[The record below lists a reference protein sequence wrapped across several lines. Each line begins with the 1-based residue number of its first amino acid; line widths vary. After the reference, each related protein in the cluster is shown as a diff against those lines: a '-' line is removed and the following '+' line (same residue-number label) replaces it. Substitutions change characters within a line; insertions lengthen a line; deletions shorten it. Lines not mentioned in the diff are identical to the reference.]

1 MAQTRTGVRPPFSAN
16 ELAVDGT
23 SARARPTSPGRALH
37 YYARL
42 LAASTLILVAAGG
55 MVTSTNS
62 GLAVPDWPTTY
73 GHNMFTFP
81 LQDMVGGIFYEHGHR
96 LIASTVGFLTIGLV
110 AWLWISEPRAWVRK
124 LGWIALGVV
133 ILQGTLGGLTV
144 LFFLP
149 DAISIS
155 HAGLA
160 QIFFCLTISLALF
173 TSRGWKFPGAKRD
186 RVAFYEK
193 RKKRPG
199 PFLEAPSNDTTL
211 QRRLIWL
218 TGLVYVQIL
227 LGATMRHTG
236 AGLAIPD
243 FPLMFGGLLPPSW
256 TAPIAIHFAHRM
268 GAVVVT
274 IWAIVAIA
282 HVLRQ
287 HRHRPELT
295 RPAWLLAAAITAQVT
310 LGAFVVLTGKQPVI
324 NTLHVA
330 TGALVLGTSLLLTL
344 RAHRARFA
352 MPAVTS

>member
-1 MAQTRTGVRPPFSAN
+1 MAQPRTGVQPSFSASD
-16 ELAVDGT
+16 LAADAT
-23 SARARPTSPGRALH
+23 AARAGARSSPGRALH
-37 YYARL
+37 YSARL

-81 LQDMVGGIFYEHGHR
+81 LRNMVGGIFYEHGHR

-110 AWLWISEPRAWVRK
+110 VWLWIAEPRSWVRK

-133 ILQGTLGGLTV
+133 ILQGALGGLTV

-155 HAGLA
+155 HAALA
-160 QIFFCLTISLALF
+160 QIFFCLTVSLALF
-173 TSRGWKFPGAKRD
+173 TSESWTSAT
-186 RVAFYEK
+186 
-193 RKKRPG
+193 
-199 PFLEAPSNDTTL
+199 APAHDPAL

-268 GAVVVT
+268 GALILTAWALVT
-274 IWAIVAIA
+274 IA
-282 HVLRQ
+282 HILRQ
-287 HRHRPELT
+287 HGQRTELV
-295 RPAWLLAAAITAQVT
+295 RPAWLLLAAIAAQVT

-330 TGALVLGTSLLLTL
+330 TGAVVLGTSLLLTL

-352 MPAVTS
+352 QPAVAS

>member
-1 MAQTRTGVRPPFSAN
+1 MAQTRTGVRPPFTAN
-16 ELAVDGT
+16 ELAAEEA
-23 SARARPTSPGRALH
+23 SARAESRTSPGRALH

-42 LAASTLILVAAGG
+42 LVASTLILVAAGG

-62 GLAVPDWPTTY
+62 GLSVPDWPTTY

-81 LQDMVGGIFYEHGHR
+81 LQNMVGGIFYEHGHR

-110 AWLWISEPRAWVRK
+110 AWLWMAEPRAWVRK

-173 TSRGWKFPGAKRD
+173 TSRGWILPA
-186 RVAFYEK
+186 A
-193 RKKRPG
+193 
-199 PFLEAPSNDTTL
+199 APADDSQL
-211 QRRLIWL
+211 RRRLIWL

-243 FPLMFGGLLPPSW
+243 FPLMFGGLLPSSW
-256 TAPIAIHFAHRM
+256 TAPIAIHFAHRI
-268 GAVVVT
+268 GALVVT
-274 IWAIVAIA
+274 TWAIVAIA
-282 HVLRQ
+282 HVLRM
-287 HRHRPELT
+287 HRHRAELA
-295 RPAWLLAAAITAQVT
+295 RPAWLLASAITVQVT

-352 MPAVTS
+352 LPAVAS